1 MQGKLDEFGK
11 KFDLTSTDLEKTKL
25 ENKKLREELLSNNA
39 KFQDMYDILQ
49 QEDKDILCSLVKQ
62 KVDIDSHQEALKR
75 VMELLCEEGNK
86 NINLTNNLTNF
97 SKNIDGKVDD
107 LSFNIEKVSK
117 MQVHTIKSFFDQP
130 TLKVEYFQS
139 KTEESM
145 DYLTSKVNDM
155 NTRLE
160 IGLGKIDKA
169 TCSAGSKVEQ
179 MENMESICR

>member
-1 MQGKLDEFGK
+1 MQEKLDEFSK
-11 KFDLTSTDLEKTKL
+11 NCDLTSTDLEKTKR
-25 ENKKLREELLSNNA
+25 ENKKLKEDLLNQNA
-39 KFQDMYDILQ
+39 KFQDMFDILQ

-86 NINLTNNLTNF
+86 NINLSNNFTNF
-97 SKNIDGKVDD
+97 SKNIDGKVDE
-107 LSFNIEKVSK
+107 LNFNIEKVAS
-117 MQVHTIKSFFDQP
+117 MQVHTTKSFSDLFSIN
-130 TLKVEYFQS
+130 TFQS

-145 DYLTSKVNDM
+145 DYLKSKVNDM

>member
-86 NINLTNNLTNF
+86 NINLSNNLTNF
-97 SKNIDGKVDD
+97 SKNI
-107 LSFNIEKVSK
+107 VSDSS
-117 MQVHTIKSFFDQP
+117 KS
-130 TLKVEYFQS
+130 
-139 KTEESM
+139 
-145 DYLTSKVNDM
+145 
-155 NTRLE
+155 R
-160 IGLGKIDKA
+160 I
-169 TCSAGSKVEQ
+169 
-179 MENMESICR
+179 